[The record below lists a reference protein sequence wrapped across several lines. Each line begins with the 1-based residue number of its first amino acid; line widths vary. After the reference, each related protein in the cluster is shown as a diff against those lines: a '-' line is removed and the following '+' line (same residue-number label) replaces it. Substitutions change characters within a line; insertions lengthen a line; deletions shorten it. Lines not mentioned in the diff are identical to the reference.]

1 VVAVDDLSLEVG
13 EGEFVTLLGPSG
25 CGKTTTLRM
34 IAGFE
39 TPTKGRIYLAG
50 EDVTE
55 LPPYRRQ
62 VNTVFQDYA
71 LFPHMTIRDNVGYGL
86 RVSGVPKSEIA
97 PRVAE
102 ALTTVGLLE
111 KAEAR
116 PGNLSGGQKQR
127 VALARALVR
136 NPKVLLLDEPLSA
149 LDAKLREAM
158 QVELKHLHQRLG
170 LTFVFVTHDQTE
182 ALVMSDRVVV
192 MDRGKIVQSGAPT
205 ELYDD
210 PATPYVANFIGTSNM
225 IRGEVAHANGEL
237 TAVRFAGGEL
247 HATRCGPEGGGL
259 GASGEGA
266 APRRGRSARRSRRH
280 RGHRYRQPVPRQ
292 GLSAR
297 SGHPPGHALPGGYPA
312 YDRRQAGPGAGRGRR
327 RCAGGR
333 PADGIAVPG
342 GGGGDAVR
350 AVVRKRLSAGA
361 IVSVPLLWTLAFLF
375 VPYFIMF
382 TYSFYLKTFPTFEP
396 AFQFGNYQTIISD
409 PSKSPPS
416 WPHRPFWWPI
426 R

>member
-1 VVAVDDLSLEVG
+1 MGGIIEITELTKTYRGDVVAVDDLSLEVG

-39 TPTKGRIYLAG
+39 TPTAGRIYLAG

-86 RVSGVPKSEIA
+86 RVSGVPRSEIA

-102 ALTTVGLLE
+102 ALATVGLLE
-111 KAEAR
+111 KADAR

-136 NPKVLLLDEPLSA
+136 EPKVLLLDEPLSA

-158 QVELKHLHQRLG
+158 QVELKHLHQKLG

-192 MDRGKIVQSGAPT
+192 MDRGKIVQSGVPA
-205 ELYDD
+205 ELYDH

-225 IRGEVAHANGEL
+225 IRGEVSNRNGKL

-247 HATRCGPEGGGL
+247 QAMSGSGPFGIGQKVVASVRPEKVQLRSEGEVPAGHAVIEGTVIDSLFHGKAVRL
-259 GASGEGA
+259 E
-266 APRRGRSARRSRRH
+266 
-280 RGHRYRQPVPRQ
+280 VDIRQ
-292 GLSAR
+292 GAPFLVDIQLTTGAR
-297 SGHPPGHALPGGYPA
+297 LARVPAAGTAVALVVDPETVSLFPA
-312 YDRRQAGPGAGRGRR
+312 EAEETP
-327 RCAGGR
+327 
-333 PADGIAVPG
+333 
-342 GGGGDAVR
+342 
-350 AVVRKRLSAGA
+350 
-361 IVSVPLLWTLAFLF
+361 
-375 VPYFIMF
+375 
-382 TYSFYLKTFPTFEP
+382 
-396 AFQFGNYQTIISD
+396 
-409 PSKSPPS
+409 
-416 WPHRPFWWPI
+416 
-426 R
+426 